1 MRRLKTHRL
10 KNYFLFKDK
19 RGYIQGIF
27 NSFKIEESNIIFSK
41 SDKLTRGEHCHKKMI
56 EILHVL
62 DGKVILHVSDYKKKT
77 EVLKKF
83 KLTKGDT
90 VVIYPD
96 EYHWTT
102 NSKNSRWINFLT
114 RKFDQKKP
122 DLFN

>member
-1 MRRLKTHRL
+1 MKCLV
-10 KNYFLFKDK
+10 
-19 RGYIQGIF
+19 IGI
-27 NSFKIEESNIIFSK
+27 
-41 SDKLTRGEHCHKKMI
+41 
-56 EILHVL
+56 
-62 DGKVILHVSDYKKKT
+62 DGADNR
-77 EVLKKF
+77 VLKKF